1 VGAGKVQDGETG
13 AAIALA
19 CDGKSGTRSPHD
31 LASCPAILELLIGPA
46 IYMLWRK
53 HHLPDAGENANN

>member
-1 VGAGKVQDGETG
+1 
-13 AAIALA
+13 
-19 CDGKSGTRSPHD
+19 
-31 LASCPAILELLIGPA
+31 LELLIGPA